1 LIYNVLLNILWPDI
15 HKNLTKNIAKALY
28 KLNHTLILPSN
39 EYIPTN
45 LPPKQFNQWAWNTT
59 WTQEKADIE
68 FEYKNVKVLN
78 KQQILDLKPEI
89 IFITSFE
96 SQFEILNEIWP
107 HLKDNSKLACYS
119 GNDYWDGAY
128 PFYIIK
134 NYLCADYVGFCLA
147 NKYKVNH
154 LYYKP
159 WVDYDRCTFDG
170 PTDGNIIG
178 IYISEYEKNFNQE
191 YNMSKSLQQITPE
204 IDYHYHTSSSQEEL
218 TKTLKSSIATQHIK
232 HLEGYGIAVIESMA
246 CGRPVFMHRQMA
258 KNKSLM
264 NWSIENVTA
273 LFFESE
279 YEYIAKLKALY
290 DSKEYRHFL
299 QYTTANVIRQII
311 DNNIETEKLG
321 HFLNNLV

>member
-1 LIYNVLLNILWPDI
+1 LNILWPDI

-78 KQQILDLKPEI
+78 KQEILDIKPEI

-246 CGRPVFMHRQMA
+246 CGKPVLMHRQMA
-258 KNKSLM
+258 KNKSLI

-311 DNNIETEKLG
+311 DNNAETEKLG